1 MFLVRYE
8 RGINMKRQNLWT
20 IADCTRII
28 KENKDNTNYF
38 NRSITQDAMWDMLR
52 NRMYFGE
59 AETAVIIAALIKA
72 GAKFKMKGEN
82 K

>member
-1 MFLVRYE
+1 
-8 RGINMKRQNLWT
+8 MKAQNRWT

-38 NRSITQDAMWDMLR
+38 NRKVTQDEMWEMLR
-52 NRMYFGE
+52 YRMEFGE

-72 GAKFKMKGEN
+72 GAKFKM
-82 K
+82 